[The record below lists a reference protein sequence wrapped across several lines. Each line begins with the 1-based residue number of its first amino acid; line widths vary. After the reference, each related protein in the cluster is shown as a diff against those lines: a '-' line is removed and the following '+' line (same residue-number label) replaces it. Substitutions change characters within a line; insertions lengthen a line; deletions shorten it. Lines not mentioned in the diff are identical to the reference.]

1 MKSSGAERSPTGLVL
16 VAHGPA
22 ELVRGL
28 LEQAAPELAAALAL
42 PWAGFLDVA
51 EPHAALA
58 ELPAGLVAL
67 PQDPGRSLAAGGHW
81 AEALGAWRQPAVVVL
96 SVDQVESGWAAAS
109 AALLTQQAVPLLG
122 LVQWGGPWDA
132 PLRRREQL
140 PWLGWLTPEQA
151 GFDGDAAGLRLAL
164 RQALGL
170 RWHALAADQVAAR
183 APVA

>member
-1 MKSSGAERSPTGLVL
+1 VVL
-16 VAHGPA
+16 
-22 ELVRGL
+22 
-28 LEQAAPELAAALAL
+28 
-42 PWAGFLDVA
+42 
-51 EPHAALA
+51 
-58 ELPAGLVAL
+58 
-67 PQDPGRSLAAGGHW
+67 
-81 AEALGAWRQPAVVVL
+81 L

-109 AALLTQQAVPLLG
+109 VALLTQQGVPLLG

-132 PLRRREQL
+132 PRRRREQL

-170 RWHALAADQVAAR
+170 RWHALVADQVAAR